1 MENRCA
7 VILGGYVNGYSIIQE
22 LSSFKVENI
31 ALIHYGK
38 QLASYSNKLNKKIK
52 INKTKESLLIAL
64 HKLNREYEYL
74 VLFPTDDLQLENLLL
89 LKKEISSFCFL
100 PFNDKNLLS
109 TSNKAVQYKFC
120 EELGI
125 PYPKTVEISKVDDLL
140 GLEKIS
146 FPIIVKPNKRED
158 LKVKVFRSITINS
171 NKEIESYKQSITGY
185 IDKGLTFIASEII
198 PGDTNGSIYA
208 YTAYRSPKSA
218 KIENEWIGKKLTQ
231 FPNDYGVFS
240 SSSNKAPDII
250 KKQGRLLLDGMN
262 LYGICE
268 PEFKFDYRDNKYK
281 LMEINLRSMM
291 WHRTGNLSGVYL
303 QYTQWCDAIGIK
315 IEHTTQS
322 EEEVYFSYLKH
333 EILNLIFKRK
343 YLKYFKSNLLSEKR
357 NIALFDRE
365 DLKPFIVDQLATF
378 LDMFKTVIKKIIN
391 KK

>member
-1 MENRCA
+1 MKSNCA

-22 LSSFKVENI
+22 LGSFKVANI
-31 ALIHYGK
+31 ALIYYGK
-38 QLASYSNKLNKKIK
+38 QLASYSNKINKKTK
-52 INKTKESLLIAL
+52 INKTKESLFVAL
-64 HKLNREYEYL
+64 QELNKEYEYL

-109 TSNKAVQYKFC
+109 TSNKAIQYKFC

-125 PYPKTVEISKVDDLL
+125 PYPKTIEIRKGSDLL
-140 GLEKIS
+140 ELEKIS

-158 LKVKVFRSITINS
+158 LKVKVFRSITVKS
-171 NKEIESYKQSITGY
+171 KTELDSYKQRLNNY
-185 IDKGLTFIASEII
+185 LDKGLTFIASEII

-208 YTAYRSPKSA
+208 YTAYRSPKSE

-231 FPNDYGVFS
+231 YPNDYGVFS
-240 SSSNKAPDII
+240 SASNKAPDII

-315 IEHTTQS
+315 IEHTKQR
-322 EEEVYFSYLKH
+322 EDEVYFSYLKY
-333 EILNLIFKRK
+333 EILNLIFRRK
-343 YLKYFKSNLLSEKR
+343 YFNYFKSNLVREKR

-365 DLKPFIVDQLATF
+365 DLKPFIVDQFATF
-378 LDMFKTVIKKIIN
+378 LDVFKTLIKKLIVYP
-391 KK
+391 